1 MLTAGRVFLV
11 SLMFLTVGDVLVGRS
26 GMSLSVLF
34 DLLRLPAEVLLV
46 S

>member
-11 SLMFLTVGDVLVGRS
+11 SLMFLMVGDLVGRF
-26 GMSLSVLF
+26 GMSLSVLL
-34 DLLRLPAEVLLV
+34 DLLRLPAQVLLV